1 MVDDKVSKKEANSYL
16 STYKFLVNLPKIMGL
31 YAFYRISKPSADKV
45 EQEKVDRT
53 YRSLR
58 TRTFWGTT
66 AAYSLFYLCRLSMG
80 VVKKPLIDDGIF
92 TATELGVVASAFYFV
107 YAVGKFVNGF
117 MADYCNVRRYMA
129 TGLVISSVINL
140 LMGLVGIGYGYAGIP
155 GYAIYLLFAL
165 LWGINGWVLSM
176 GSPSGI
182 VSLSRW
188 FPQSRRGTF
197 YSIFCSTPYI
207 GEALS
212 MVFTGSIVAAFG
224 WEYGF
229 MASALGGFAGV
240 GIILAAVSDTP
251 QSKGLPSVQEIS
263 GEEIRPVDKMPT
275 RQIQKYVLTNPAIWV
290 IAISCAFIN
299 LTKYGIMEWGVLY
312 LQGARDYSLE
322 TASWIIG
329 FSAIFAIAGTVGAG
343 WLSDVV
349 FKGDRVKPAL
359 ISGFISL
366 AALALFLLVDGDKVI
381 MAVFVSVFSLAVG
394 VLYCIV
400 SGLMAIDIVPRK
412 ATGAA
417 LGVVGIS
424 SYMTIGIQNIVS
436 GLLIDRFAVETS
448 VMKDGVMQTVTEYNF
463 LPVAIFWLSA
473 VLVSF
478 LLPVLN
484 WKHMKP
490 NMKIAD
496 SVKS

>member
-1 MVDDKVSKKEANSYL
+1 MS
-16 STYKFLVNLPKIMGL
+16 L
-31 YAFYRISKPSADKV
+31 YTFFRVSKPSA
-45 EQEKVDRT
+45 EKVAEERVNQT

-58 TRTFWGTT
+58 ARTFWGAT

-80 VVKKPLIDDGIF
+80 VVKKPLIDEGIF
-92 TATELGVVASAFYFV
+92 SATELGVIASAFYFV
-107 YAVGKFVNGF
+107 YAIGKFINGF

-140 LMGLVGIGYGYAGIP
+140 LMGLVGLGHGYAGFP
-155 GYAIYLLFAL
+155 PYAIYLLFAL

-188 FPQSRRGTF
+188 FPQSRRGTY

-212 MVFTGSIVAAFG
+212 MVLTGSIVAAFG

-229 MASALGGFAGV
+229 IASALGGFIGV
-240 GIILAAVSDTP
+240 GIILTSVSDTP

-263 GEEIRPVDKMPT
+263 GEEIKPVDKMPT
-275 RQIQKYVLTNPAIWV
+275 KEIQKYVLKNPAIWV

-312 LQGARDYSLE
+312 LQGARSYSLE

-366 AALALFLLVDGDKVI
+366 AALALFLLVDGSKVM

-417 LGVVGIS
+417 LGIVGIS

-436 GLLIDRFAVETS
+436 GLLIDRFATESS
-448 VMKDGVMQTVTEYNF
+448 VMADGVMQTVTEYNF

-473 VLVSF
+473 VLISF

-484 WKHMKP
+484 W
-490 NMKIAD
+490 NRLRR
-496 SVKS
+496 

>member
-1 MVDDKVSKKEANSYL
+1 
-16 STYKFLVNLPKIMGL
+16 MGL
-31 YAFYRISKPSADKV
+31 YKFYRISKPS
-45 EQEKVDRT
+45 EEKVADSQVGKT
-53 YRSLR
+53 YKTLCN
-58 TRTFWGTT
+58 RTFWGIT

-80 VVKKPLIDDGIF
+80 VVKKPLIDEGLFSAAD
-92 TATELGVVASAFYFV
+92 LGVIASAFYFV
-107 YAVGKFVNGF
+107 YAIGKFVNGF

-129 TGLVISSVINL
+129 TGLAISSVINL
-140 LMGLVGIGYGYAGIP
+140 IMGLVGLTGGYASFPQYTVYVI
-155 GYAIYLLFAL
+155 FVL

-212 MVFTGSIVAAFG
+212 MVITGSIVAAFG

-229 MASALGGFAGV
+229 IASAFGGFIGV
-240 GIILAAVSDTP
+240 AIILTLVSDTP
-251 QSKGLPSVQEIS
+251 QSKGLPSIQEIS
-263 GEEIRPVDKMPT
+263 SEEIKPVDKLPT
-275 RQIQKYVLTNPAIWV
+275 KEIQRFVLRHPAIWI
-290 IAISCAFIN
+290 IALSCAFIN

-322 TASWIIG
+322 SASWIIG
-329 FSAIFAIAGTVGAG
+329 FSAVFAIVGTVGAG
-343 WLSDVV
+343 WLSDTV
-349 FKGDRVKPAL
+349 FRGDRVKPAL
-359 ISGFISL
+359 ISGFVSL
-366 AALALFLLVDGDKVI
+366 AALALFLLIDGNKWV

-417 LGVVGIS
+417 LGIVGIS
-424 SYMTIGIQNIVS
+424 SYITIGFQNIVS
-436 GLLIDRFAVETS
+436 GLLIDRFAVETA
-448 VMKDGVMQTVTEYNF
+448 VMVDGVEKVVTEYNF
-463 LPVAIFWLSA
+463 VPVAIFWLSA

-484 WKHMKP
+484 WKRLR
-490 NMKIAD
+490 
-496 SVKS
+496 S

>member
-1 MVDDKVSKKEANSYL
+1 
-16 STYKFLVNLPKIMGL
+16 MGL
-31 YAFYRISKPSADKV
+31 YKFYRISKPAAERVAESKV
-45 EQEKVDRT
+45 GKT
-53 YRSLR
+53 YRTLR
-58 TRTFWGTT
+58 NRTFWGAT

-80 VVKKPLIDDGIF
+80 VVKKPLIDEGLF
-92 TATELGVVASAFYFV
+92 SAAELGVIASAFYFV
-107 YAVGKFVNGF
+107 YAIGKFVNGF
-117 MADYCNVRRYMA
+117 IADYCNVRRYMA
-129 TGLVISSVINL
+129 TGLAISSVINL
-140 LMGLVGIGYGYAGIP
+140 LMGLIGLSNGYAGFP
-155 GYAIYLLFAL
+155 TYAVYLIFIF

-188 FPQSRRGTF
+188 FPQSRRGTY

-212 MVFTGSIVAAFG
+212 MVLTGSIVAAFG

-229 MASALGGFAGV
+229 IASALGGFVGV
-240 GIILAAVSDTP
+240 GLILLSVSDTP
-251 QSKGLPSVQEIS
+251 QSKGLPSVQEVS
-263 GEEIRPVDKMPT
+263 GEEIKPIDKLPT
-275 RQIQKYVLTNPAIWV
+275 REIQKFVLKHPAIWI
-290 IAISCAFIN
+290 IAVSCAFIN

-312 LQGARDYSLE
+312 LQGAREYSLE
-322 TASWIIG
+322 SASWIIG
-329 FSAIFAIAGTVGAG
+329 FSAVFAIVGTVGAG

-366 AALALFLLVDGDKVI
+366 AALALFLLVDGSKWV
-381 MAVFVSVFSLAVG
+381 MAAFVSVFSLAVG

-417 LGVVGIS
+417 LGIVGIS

-436 GLLIDRFAVETS
+436 GLLIDRFATET
-448 VMKDGVMQTVTEYNF
+448 VTIVDGVTKTVTEYDF
-463 LPVAIFWLSA
+463 VPVALFWLSA
-473 VLVSF
+473 VLISF

-484 WKHMKP
+484 WKRLKR
-490 NMKIAD
+490 
-496 SVKS
+496 

>member
-1 MVDDKVSKKEANSYL
+1 MLCGFIVQKQ
-16 STYKFLVNLPKIMGL
+16 MGL
-31 YAFYRISKPSADKV
+31 YSFYRISKPSKEKVTEEKV
-45 EQEKVDRT
+45 EET
-53 YRSLR
+53 YKSLR
-58 TRTFWGTT
+58 ARTFWGAT

-80 VVKKPLIDDGIF
+80 VVKKPLIDEGLF
-92 TATELGVVASAFYFV
+92 SAAELGVIASAFYFV
-107 YAVGKFVNGF
+107 YAIGKFINGF
-117 MADYCNVRRYMA
+117 IADYCNVRRYMA
-129 TGLVISSVINL
+129 TGLAVSSVINL
-140 LMGLVGIGYGYAGIP
+140 LMGLTGLASGFDDFPPYM
-155 GYAIYLLFAL
+155 IYLIFVL
-165 LWGINGWVLSM
+165 LWGINGWALSM

-212 MVFTGSIVAAFG
+212 MIITGTVVAAFG

-229 MASALGGFAGV
+229 IVSALGGFVGV
-240 GIILAAVSDTP
+240 GIILTFVSDTP
-251 QSKGLPSVQEIS
+251 QSKGLPSIQEIS
-263 GEEIRPVDKMPT
+263 AEEIKPVDKMPT
-275 RQIQKYVLTNPAIWV
+275 RDIQRYVLRHPAIWV

-312 LQGARDYSLE
+312 LQGARGFSLE
-322 TASWIIG
+322 SSSWIIG
-329 FSAIFAIAGTVGAG
+329 FSAIFAIVGTVGAG
-343 WLSDVV
+343 WLSDSV

-366 AALALFLLVDGDKVI
+366 AALALFLLVDGDRWV
-381 MAVFVSVFSLAVG
+381 MAAFVSVFSLAVG

-417 LGVVGIS
+417 LGIVGIS
-424 SYMTIGIQNIVS
+424 SYMTIGLQNIVS
-436 GLLIDRFAVETS
+436 GQLIDRFAVETS
-448 VMKDGVMQTVTEYNF
+448 VMTDGVVQTVTEYNF
-463 LPVAIFWLSA
+463 VPVAVFWLSA

-484 WKHMKP
+484 WRRLKR
-490 NMKIAD
+490 
-496 SVKS
+496 

>member
-1 MVDDKVSKKEANSYL
+1 
-16 STYKFLVNLPKIMGL
+16 MGL
-31 YAFYRISKPSADKV
+31 YNFYRISKPSAQKV
-45 EQEKVDRT
+45 EDERIGKT
-53 YRSLR
+53 YRTLR
-58 TRTFWGTT
+58 NRTFWGAT

-80 VVKKPLIDDGIF
+80 VVKKPLIDEGF
-92 TATELGVVASAFYFV
+92 FSAAELGVIASAFYFV
-107 YAVGKFVNGF
+107 YAIGKFINGF
-117 MADYCNVRRYMA
+117 VADYCNVRRYMA
-129 TGLVISSVINL
+129 TGLAISSVINL
-140 LMGLVGIGYGYAGIP
+140 LMGLVGLGGGYSAFPQYSV
-155 GYAIYLLFAL
+155 YLIFVL
-165 LWGINGWVLSM
+165 LWGLNGWVLSM

-188 FPQSRRGTF
+188 FPQSRRGTY

-212 MVFTGSIVAAFG
+212 MILTGSVVAAFG

-229 MASALGGFAGV
+229 IVSALGGFVGV
-240 GIILAAVSDTP
+240 AIILLTVSDTP
-251 QSKGLPSVQEIS
+251 QSKGLPSIQEIS
-263 GEEIRPVDKMPT
+263 GEEIKPVDRKPT
-275 RQIQKYVLTNPAIWV
+275 REIQKFVLRHPAIWI
-290 IAISCAFIN
+290 IAVSCAFIN

-312 LQGARDYSLE
+312 LQGARGYSLE
-322 TASWIIG
+322 SASWIIG

-359 ISGFISL
+359 ISGIISL
-366 AALALFLLVDGDKVI
+366 LTLGLFLLVDGNKWV
-381 MAVFVSVFSLAVG
+381 MAAFVSVFSLAVG

-417 LGVVGIS
+417 LGIVGIS

-436 GLLIDRFAVETS
+436 GLLIDRFATET
-448 VMKDGVMQTVTEYNF
+448 VTIVDGVSTTVTEYDF
-463 LPVAIFWLSA
+463 VPVAIFWLSA

-484 WKHMKP
+484 WNRLKR
-490 NMKIAD
+490 
-496 SVKS
+496 

>member
-1 MVDDKVSKKEANSYL
+1 M
-16 STYKFLVNLPKIMGL
+16 NL
-31 YAFYRISKPSADKV
+31 YRFYRISKPSEERVAEDKV
-45 EQEKVDRT
+45 QDT
-53 YRSLR
+53 YRMLR
-58 TRTFWGTT
+58 NRTFWGAT

-80 VVKKPLIDDGIF
+80 VVKKPLIDDGLF
-92 TATELGVVASAFYFV
+92 SAAELGIIASAFYFV
-107 YAVGKFVNGF
+107 YAVGKFINGF
-117 MADYCNVRRYMA
+117 IADYCNVRRYMA
-129 TGLVISSVINL
+129 TGLAISSVINL
-140 LMGLVGIGYGYAGIP
+140 LMGLIGLGYGYTGFP
-155 GYAIYLLFAL
+155 SYLVYLIFIA
-165 LWGINGWVLSM
+165 LWGLNGWVLSM

-212 MVFTGSIVAAFG
+212 MVITGSIVAAYG

-229 MASALGGFAGV
+229 IASAAGGFIGV
-240 GIILAAVSDTP
+240 GIILASVSDTP

-263 GEEIRPVDKMPT
+263 GEEIKAVDKMPT
-275 RQIQKYVLTNPAIWV
+275 KEIQKYVLKNPAIWI
-290 IAISCAFIN
+290 IALSCAFIN

-312 LQGARDYSLE
+312 LQGSRNFSLE
-322 TASWIIG
+322 ASSWIIG

-343 WLSDVV
+343 WLSDTV
-349 FKGDRVKPAL
+349 FKGNRVKPAL

-366 AALALFLLVDGDKVI
+366 ASLALFLLVDGSKGM

-417 LGVVGIS
+417 LGIVGIS
-424 SYMTIGIQNIVS
+424 SYMTIGFQNIVS
-436 GLLIDRFAVETS
+436 GLLIDRFATDTS
-448 VMKDGVMQTVTEYNF
+448 YNF
-463 LPVAIFWLSA
+463 VPVAIFWLAA

-484 WKHMKP
+484 WK
-490 NMKIAD
+490 KIRRQ
-496 SVKS
+496 S

>member
-1 MVDDKVSKKEANSYL
+1 MS
-16 STYKFLVNLPKIMGL
+16 L
-31 YAFYRISKPSADKV
+31 YTFFRISKPSMEKVPDDKV
-45 EQEKVDRT
+45 RET
-53 YRSLR
+53 YRKLR
-58 TRTFWGTT
+58 NNTFWGAT

-80 VVKKPLIDDGIF
+80 VVKKPIIDEGLF
-92 TATELGVVASAFYFV
+92 SASELGVIASAFYFV
-107 YAVGKFVNGF
+107 YAIGKFLNGF

-129 TGLVISSVINL
+129 TGLVISSAINL
-140 LMGLVGIGYGYAGIP
+140 IMGLIGLGQGYHDFP
-155 GYAIYLLFAL
+155 SYLVYLIFAL

-212 MVFTGSIVAAFG
+212 MVLTGSVVAAFG

-229 MASALGGFAGV
+229 LVSALGGIVGV
-240 GIILAAVSDTP
+240 GIILTHVSDTP
-251 QSKGLPSVQEIS
+251 QSKGLPSVQELS
-263 GEEIRPVDKMPT
+263 GEEVKPVDKMPT
-275 RQIQKYVLTNPAIWV
+275 KEIQKIILKNPAIWI
-290 IAISCAFIN
+290 IAVSCAFIN
-299 LTKYGIMEWGVLY
+299 LVKYGIMEWGVLY
-312 LQGARDYSLE
+312 LQGARSYSLE
-322 TASWIIG
+322 VASWIIG
-329 FSAIFAIAGTVGAG
+329 FSAFFAIAGTVGAG

-349 FKGDRVKPAL
+349 FKGNRIKPAL

-366 AALALFLLVDGDKVI
+366 VTLALFLLVDGGKVM
-381 MAVFVSVFSLAVG
+381 MATFVSVFSLAVG

-417 LGVVGIS
+417 MGIVGIS

-436 GLLIDRFAVETS
+436 GVLIDRFAVQTS
-448 VMKDGVMQTVTEYNF
+448 VLVDGNVQVVTEYNF
-463 LPVAIFWLSA
+463 VPVAIFWLAA
-473 VLVSF
+473 VLISF
-478 LLPVLN
+478 LLPVWYRRKLL
-484 WKHMKP
+484 
-490 NMKIAD
+490 
-496 SVKS
+496 KS

>member
-1 MVDDKVSKKEANSYL
+1 
-16 STYKFLVNLPKIMGL
+16 MGL
-31 YAFYRISKPSADKV
+31 YKFYRISKPAAERVAESEVGK
-45 EQEKVDRT
+45 T
-53 YRSLR
+53 YRTLR
-58 TRTFWGTT
+58 NRTFWGAT

-80 VVKKPLIDDGIF
+80 VVKKPLIDEGLF
-92 TATELGVVASAFYFV
+92 SAAELGVIASAFYFV
-107 YAVGKFVNGF
+107 YAIGKFVNGF
-117 MADYCNVRRYMA
+117 IADYCNVRRYMA
-129 TGLVISSVINL
+129 TGLAISSVINL
-140 LMGLVGIGYGYAGIP
+140 LMGLIGLSNGYAGFP
-155 GYAIYLLFAL
+155 TYAVYLIFIF

-188 FPQSRRGTF
+188 FPQSRRGTY

-212 MVFTGSIVAAFG
+212 MVLTGSIVAAFG

-229 MASALGGFAGV
+229 IASALGGFVGV
-240 GIILAAVSDTP
+240 VLILLSVSDTP
-251 QSKGLPSVQEIS
+251 QSKGLPSVQELS
-263 GEEIRPVDKMPT
+263 GEEIKPIDKLPT
-275 RQIQKYVLTNPAIWV
+275 REIQKFVLKHPAIWI
-290 IAISCAFIN
+290 IAVSCAFIN

-312 LQGARDYSLE
+312 LQGAREYSLE
-322 TASWIIG
+322 SASWIIG
-329 FSAIFAIAGTVGAG
+329 FSAVFAIVGTVGAG

-366 AALALFLLVDGDKVI
+366 AALALFLLVDGSKWV
-381 MAVFVSVFSLAVG
+381 MVAFVSVFSLAVG

-417 LGVVGIS
+417 LGIVGIS

-436 GLLIDRFAVETS
+436 GLLIDRFATET
-448 VMKDGVMQTVTEYNF
+448 VTIVDGVTKTVTEYDF
-463 LPVAIFWLSA
+463 VPVALFWLSA
-473 VLVSF
+473 VLISF

-484 WKHMKP
+484 WKRLKR
-490 NMKIAD
+490 
-496 SVKS
+496 

>member
-1 MVDDKVSKKEANSYL
+1 MS
-16 STYKFLVNLPKIMGL
+16 L
-31 YAFYRISKPSADKV
+31 YTFFRVSKPSA
-45 EQEKVDRT
+45 EKVGEGEVTKT
-53 YRSLR
+53 YKTLR
-58 TRTFWGTT
+58 NRTFWGAT

-80 VVKKPLIDDGIF
+80 VVKKPLIDEGLF
-92 TATELGVVASAFYFV
+92 SAAELGVVASAFYFV
-107 YAVGKFVNGF
+107 YAIGKFINGF
-117 MADYCNVRRYMA
+117 VADYCNVRRYMA

-140 LMGLVGIGYGYAGIP
+140 LMGCLGLANGYAGFP
-155 GYAIYLLFAL
+155 PYAVYVIFAL
-165 LWGINGWVLSM
+165 LWGLNGWVLSM

-212 MVFTGSIVAAFG
+212 MVLTGSVVAAFG

-229 MASALGGFAGV
+229 IVSALGGFIGV
-240 GIILAAVSDTP
+240 GIILASVSDTP
-251 QSKGLPSVQEIS
+251 QSKGLPSIQEIS

-275 RQIQKYVLTNPAIWV
+275 KEIQKIVLMNPSIWI
-290 IAISCAFIN
+290 IAVSCAFIN

-312 LQGARDYSLE
+312 LQGARNYSLE
-322 TASWIIG
+322 AASWIIG

-343 WLSDVV
+343 WLSDSV
-349 FKGDRVKPAL
+349 FKGNRVKPAL

-366 AALALFLLVDGDKVI
+366 AALSLFLLVDGSKVM
-381 MAVFVSVFSLAVG
+381 MAVFVSIFSLAVG

-417 LGVVGIS
+417 LGIVGIS

-436 GLLIDRFAVETS
+436 GLLIDKFAVETS
-448 VMKDGVMQTVTEYNF
+448 IVVDGMAKTVTEYNF
-463 LPVAIFWLSA
+463 IPVAIFWLSA
-473 VLVSF
+473 VLISF
-478 LLPVLN
+478 VLPVMN
-484 WKHMKP
+484 WKRLR
-490 NMKIAD
+490 
-496 SVKS
+496 V

>member
-1 MVDDKVSKKEANSYL
+1 
-16 STYKFLVNLPKIMGL
+16 MGL
-31 YAFYRISKPSADKV
+31 YKFYRISKPSKETVAESDVRGQYK
-45 EQEKVDRT
+45 T
-53 YRSLR
+53 LR
-58 TRTFWGTT
+58 NRTFWGAT

-80 VVKKPLIDDGIF
+80 VVKKPLIDEGLFSAAD
-92 TATELGVVASAFYFV
+92 LGVIASAFYFV
-107 YAVGKFVNGF
+107 YAIGKFINGF
-117 MADYCNVRRYMA
+117 IADYCNVRRFMA
-129 TGLVISSVINL
+129 TGLIISSVINL
-140 LMGLVGIGYGYAGIP
+140 MMGFIGLSNGYVGFPQYAV
-155 GYAIYLLFAL
+155 YLIFVL
-165 LWGINGWVLSM
+165 LWGLNGWALSM

-212 MVFTGSIVAAFG
+212 MILTGSIVAAFG

-229 MASALGGFAGV
+229 IASAFGGFVGV
-240 GIILAAVSDTP
+240 GLILALVSDTP
-251 QSKGLPSVQEIS
+251 QSKGLPSVQEMS
-263 GEEIRPVDKMPT
+263 GEEVKPVDKLPT
-275 RQIQKYVLTNPAIWV
+275 KEIQKLVLRHPAIWI

-299 LTKYGIMEWGVLY
+299 LVKYGIMEWGVLY
-312 LQGARDYSLE
+312 LQGARHYSLE
-322 TASWIIG
+322 SASWIIG
-329 FSAIFAIAGTVGAG
+329 FSAIFAIVGTVGAG
-343 WLSDVV
+343 WLSDTV

-366 AALALFLLVDGDKVI
+366 ATLALFLLVDGNQWV
-381 MAVFVSVFSLAVG
+381 MAAFVSVFSLAVG

-417 LGVVGIS
+417 LGIVGIS

-436 GLLIDRFAVETS
+436 GQLIDRYAVETME
-448 VMKDGVMQTVTEYNF
+448 VVDGVSKAVTQYNF
-463 LPVAIFWLSA
+463 VPVAVFWLSA
-473 VLVSF
+473 VLISF

-484 WKHMKP
+484 WKHLIKH
-490 NMKIAD
+490 
-496 SVKS
+496 

>member
-1 MVDDKVSKKEANSYL
+1 
-16 STYKFLVNLPKIMGL
+16 MGL
-31 YAFYRISKPSADKV
+31 YKFYRISKPAAERVAESEVGK
-45 EQEKVDRT
+45 T
-53 YRSLR
+53 YRTLR
-58 TRTFWGTT
+58 NRTFWGAT

-80 VVKKPLIDDGIF
+80 VVKKPLFAEGLF
-92 TATELGVVASAFYFV
+92 SAAELGVIASAFYFV
-107 YAVGKFVNGF
+107 YAIGKFVNGF
-117 MADYCNVRRYMA
+117 IADYCNVRRYMA
-129 TGLVISSVINL
+129 TGLAISSVINL
-140 LMGLVGIGYGYAGIP
+140 LMGLIGLSNGYAGFP
-155 GYAIYLLFAL
+155 TYAVYLIFIF

-188 FPQSRRGTF
+188 FPQSRRGTY

-212 MVFTGSIVAAFG
+212 MVLTGSIVAAFG

-229 MASALGGFAGV
+229 IASALGGFVGV
-240 GIILAAVSDTP
+240 GLILLSVSDTP
-251 QSKGLPSVQEIS
+251 QSKGLPSVQELS
-263 GEEIRPVDKMPT
+263 GEEIKPIDKLPT
-275 RQIQKYVLTNPAIWV
+275 REIQKFVLKHPAIWI
-290 IAISCAFIN
+290 IAVSCAFIN

-312 LQGARDYSLE
+312 LQGAREYSLE
-322 TASWIIG
+322 SASWIIG
-329 FSAIFAIAGTVGAG
+329 FSAIFAIVGTVGAG

-366 AALALFLLVDGDKVI
+366 AALALFLLVDGSKWV
-381 MAVFVSVFSLAVG
+381 MAAFVSVFSLAVG

-417 LGVVGIS
+417 LGIVGIS

-436 GLLIDRFAVETS
+436 GLLIDRFATET
-448 VMKDGVMQTVTEYNF
+448 VTIVDGVTKTVTEYDF
-463 LPVAIFWLSA
+463 VPVALFWLSA
-473 VLVSF
+473 VLISF

-484 WKHMKP
+484 WKRFKR
-490 NMKIAD
+490 
-496 SVKS
+496 

>member
-1 MVDDKVSKKEANSYL
+1 M
-16 STYKFLVNLPKIMGL
+16 TMGL
-31 YAFYRISKPSADKV
+31 LKFYRISKPASYSVKEDELVK
-45 EQEKVDRT
+45 T
-53 YRSLR
+53 YKSLR
-58 TRTFWGTT
+58 NRTFWGTT

-80 VVKKPLIDDGIF
+80 VVKKPLIDEGLF
-92 TATELGVVASAFYFV
+92 SAVELGVIASSFYFV
-107 YAVGKFVNGF
+107 YALGKFVNGF
-117 MADYCNVRRYMA
+117 IADYCNVRRYMA
-129 TGLVISSVINL
+129 TGLIISSVINL
-140 LMGLVGIGYGYAGIP
+140 LMGLVGLGNGYAGFP
-155 GYAIYLLFAL
+155 SYAVYLIFVL

-188 FPQSRRGTF
+188 FPQSRRGTY

-212 MVFTGSIVAAFG
+212 MIITGFIVAAFG

-229 MASALGGFAGV
+229 IASAFGGFIGV
-240 GIILAAVSDTP
+240 GIILASVSDTP
-251 QSKGLPSVQEIS
+251 QSKGLPSIQEIYE
-263 GEEIRPVDKMPT
+263 EEIKPVDKLPT
-275 RQIQKYVLTNPAIWV
+275 KEIQRFVLRHPAIWI
-290 IAISCAFIN
+290 IAVSCAFIN

-322 TASWIIG
+322 SASWIIG
-329 FSAIFAIAGTVGAG
+329 FSAIFAIVGTVGAG
-343 WLSDVV
+343 WLSDSV

-366 AALALFLLVDGDKVI
+366 AALGLFLLVDGNKWV

-417 LGVVGIS
+417 LGIVGIS
-424 SYMTIGIQNIVS
+424 SYMTIGVQNIVS
-436 GLLIDRFAVETS
+436 GLLIDRFAVDT
-448 VMKDGVMQTVTEYNF
+448 VKMVDGVAQTVTEYNF
-463 LPVAIFWLSA
+463 VPVALFWLSA

-484 WKHMKP
+484 WRRLKR
-490 NMKIAD
+490 
-496 SVKS
+496 

>member
-1 MVDDKVSKKEANSYL
+1 
-16 STYKFLVNLPKIMGL
+16 MGL
-31 YAFYRISKPSADKV
+31 YNFYRISKPSAQKV
-45 EQEKVDRT
+45 EDERIGKT
-53 YRSLR
+53 YRTLR
-58 TRTFWGTT
+58 NRTFWGAT

-80 VVKKPLIDDGIF
+80 VVKKPLIDEGF
-92 TATELGVVASAFYFV
+92 FSAAELGVIASAFYFV
-107 YAVGKFVNGF
+107 YAIGKFINGF
-117 MADYCNVRRYMA
+117 VADYCNVRRYMA
-129 TGLVISSVINL
+129 TGLAISSVINL
-140 LMGLVGIGYGYAGIP
+140 LMGLVGLGGGYSAFPQYSV
-155 GYAIYLLFAL
+155 YLIFVL
-165 LWGINGWVLSM
+165 LWGLNGWVLSM

-188 FPQSRRGTF
+188 FPQSRRGTY

-212 MVFTGSIVAAFG
+212 MILTGSVVAAFG

-229 MASALGGFAGV
+229 IVSALGGFVGV
-240 GIILAAVSDTP
+240 AIILLTVSDTP
-251 QSKGLPSVQEIS
+251 QSKGLPSIQEIS
-263 GEEIRPVDKMPT
+263 GEEIKPVDRKPT
-275 RQIQKYVLTNPAIWV
+275 REIQKFVLRHPAIWI
-290 IAISCAFIN
+290 IAVSCAFIN

-312 LQGARDYSLE
+312 LQGARGYSLE
-322 TASWIIG
+322 SASWIIG

-359 ISGFISL
+359 ISGIISL
-366 AALALFLLVDGDKVI
+366 LTIGLFLLVDGNKWV
-381 MAVFVSVFSLAVG
+381 MAAFVSVFSLAVG

-417 LGVVGIS
+417 LGIVGIS

-436 GLLIDRFAVETS
+436 GLLIDRFATET
-448 VMKDGVMQTVTEYNF
+448 VTIVDGVSTTVTEYDF
-463 LPVAIFWLSA
+463 VPVAIFWLSA

-484 WKHMKP
+484 WNRLKR
-490 NMKIAD
+490 
-496 SVKS
+496 

>member
-1 MVDDKVSKKEANSYL
+1 MSLY
-16 STYKFLVNLPKIMGL
+16 TYF
-31 YAFYRISKPSADKV
+31 RISKPS
-45 EQEKVDRT
+45 QEKVPDEKVRET
-53 YRSLR
+53 YKKLR
-58 TRTFWGTT
+58 NNTFWGAT

-80 VVKKPLIDDGIF
+80 VVKKPIIDEGLF
-92 TATELGVVASAFYFV
+92 SASELGVIASAFYFV
-107 YAVGKFVNGF
+107 YAIGKFLNGF

-140 LMGLVGIGYGYAGIP
+140 IMGLIGLGQGYLGFP
-155 GYAIYLLFAL
+155 PYLIYLIFAL

-212 MVFTGSIVAAFG
+212 MVLTGSVVAAFG

-229 MASALGGFAGV
+229 LVSALGGFVGV
-240 GIILAAVSDTP
+240 GIILTCVSDTP
-251 QSKGLPSVQEIS
+251 QSKGLPSVQEFS
-263 GEEIRPVDKMPT
+263 GEEVRPVDKMPT
-275 RQIQKYVLTNPAIWV
+275 KEIQKIILKNPAIWV
-290 IAISCAFIN
+290 IAVSCAFIN
-299 LTKYGIMEWGVLY
+299 LVKYGIMEWGVLY
-312 LQGARDYSLE
+312 LQGARNFSLE
-322 TASWIIG
+322 AASGIIG
-329 FSAIFAIAGTVGAG
+329 FSAFFAIAGTVGAG

-349 FKGDRVKPAL
+349 FKGNRVKPAL
-359 ISGFISL
+359 ISGFVSVVT
-366 AALALFLLVDGDKVI
+366 LALFLLVDGDKFM
-381 MAVFVSVFSLAVG
+381 MAAFVSVFSLAVG

-417 LGVVGIS
+417 LGIVGIS
-424 SYMTIGIQNIVS
+424 SYITIGIQNIVS
-436 GLLIDRFAVETS
+436 GVLIDRFAVQTS
-448 VMKDGVMQTVTEYNF
+448 VMVDGNMQVVTEYDF
-463 LPVAIFWLSA
+463 VPVAIFWLAA

-478 LLPVLN
+478 LLPVFN
-484 WKHMKP
+484 WRRLL
-490 NMKIAD
+490 
-496 SVKS
+496 KS

>member
-1 MVDDKVSKKEANSYL
+1 MS
-16 STYKFLVNLPKIMGL
+16 L
-31 YAFYRISKPSADKV
+31 YTFFRVSKPSA
-45 EQEKVDRT
+45 EKVAEEKVNET

-58 TRTFWGTT
+58 ARTFWGAT

-92 TATELGVVASAFYFV
+92 SATELGVIASAFYFV
-107 YAVGKFVNGF
+107 YAIGKFINGF

-140 LMGLVGIGYGYAGIP
+140 LMGLVGLGHGYAGFP
-155 GYAIYLLFAL
+155 PYAIYLLFAL

-188 FPQSRRGTF
+188 FPQSRRGTY

-212 MVFTGSIVAAFG
+212 MVLTGSIVAAFG

-229 MASALGGFAGV
+229 IASALGGFIGV
-240 GIILAAVSDTP
+240 GIILTCVSDTP

-263 GEEIRPVDKMPT
+263 GEEIKPVDKMPT
-275 RQIQKYVLTNPAIWV
+275 RDIQKYVLKNPAIWV

-312 LQGARDYSLE
+312 LQGARSYSLE

-366 AALALFLLVDGDKVI
+366 AALALFLLVDGSKVM

-417 LGVVGIS
+417 LGIVGIS

-436 GLLIDRFAVETS
+436 GLLIDRFATES
-448 VMKDGVMQTVTEYNF
+448 EVMVNGVMQTVTEYNF

-484 WKHMKP
+484 W
-490 NMKIAD
+490 NRLRR
-496 SVKS
+496 

>member
-1 MVDDKVSKKEANSYL
+1 
-16 STYKFLVNLPKIMGL
+16 MGL
-31 YAFYRISKPSADKV
+31 YKFYRISKPSKETVAESEVRGHYK
-45 EQEKVDRT
+45 T
-53 YRSLR
+53 LR
-58 TRTFWGTT
+58 NRTFWGAT

-80 VVKKPLIDDGIF
+80 VVKKPLIDEGLFSAAD
-92 TATELGVVASAFYFV
+92 LGVIASAFYFV
-107 YAVGKFVNGF
+107 YAIGKFVNGF
-117 MADYCNVRRYMA
+117 IADYCNVRRYMA
-129 TGLVISSVINL
+129 TGLIISSVINL
-140 LMGLVGIGYGYAGIP
+140 MMGFIGLSNGYVGFPPYAV
-155 GYAIYLLFAL
+155 YLIFVL
-165 LWGINGWVLSM
+165 LWGLNGWALSM

-212 MVFTGSIVAAFG
+212 MILTGSIVAAFG

-229 MASALGGFAGV
+229 IASAFGGFVGV
-240 GIILAAVSDTP
+240 GLILTLVSDTP
-251 QSKGLPSVQEIS
+251 QSKGLPSVQEMS
-263 GEEIRPVDKMPT
+263 GEEVKPVDKLPT
-275 RQIQKYVLTNPAIWV
+275 KEIQKLVLRHPAIWI

-312 LQGARDYSLE
+312 LQGARHYSLE
-322 TASWIIG
+322 SASWIIG
-329 FSAIFAIAGTVGAG
+329 FSAIFAIVGTVGAG
-343 WLSDVV
+343 WLSDTV

-366 AALALFLLVDGDKVI
+366 ATLALFLLVDGNQWV
-381 MAVFVSVFSLAVG
+381 MAAFVSVFSLAVG

-417 LGVVGIS
+417 LGIVGIS

-436 GLLIDRFAVETS
+436 GQLIDRYAVETME
-448 VMKDGVMQTVTEYNF
+448 VVDGVSKAVTQYNF
-463 LPVAIFWLSA
+463 VPVAVFWLSA
-473 VLVSF
+473 VLISF

-484 WKHMKP
+484 WKHLIKH
-490 NMKIAD
+490 
-496 SVKS
+496 